1 MYSFDHD
8 LGQFVS
14 IGTGTVSDDGM
25 VLASD
30 PGVGIIKA
38 GWHCG
43 CAPQGSGC
51 GHGCPVCQGCNSACE
66 CVPADDDPR
75 VAECKK
81 CEGGEQVPDPVI

>member
-14 IGTGTVSDDGM
+14 IGTGTVSDNGM
-25 VLASD
+25 VIASD

-43 CAPQGSGC
+43 SDPVKGDCTGV
-51 GHGCPVCQGCNSACE
+51 CPVCKECKSPDCE
-66 CVPADDDPR
+66 C
-75 VAECKK
+75 
-81 CEGGEQVPDPVI
+81 DPVETSSQGSQADEE